1 MKNAS
6 SCKEFS
12 HCLGI
17 GVDVSKA
24 ELVVVGLTDQVPC
37 IQRVENGLSAIRR
50 FLSGLQN
57 AGYSGKLLCESTG
70 HYHLKLALVGA
81 ELGLDLVVINPLQS
95 SQHAKARVRKTK
107 TDAEDALL
115 LATMCITEPRL
126 PKPLCLNP
134 ANVLIR
140 LKMGQLAAI
149 EKQLQQ
155 GQRSLRQYEET
166 YAELGLELSASQ
178 MGLQSHYAALKKLRK
193 QMEQEL
199 DELLI
204 DSLAS
209 DELFTRLYAIPG
221 YSSIVC
227 GLVGQFDRQVASANG
242 WVAYVGLDVSVR
254 ESGTWKGRG
263 RLTKRGNAYL
273 RKRLFQSAWGACMHY
288 DYIKAYYDHLKSQG
302 RKHVEALCII
312 ARKLLRIAYEVIV
325 NGKAYDANIAFA
337 AQKS

>member
-1 MKNAS
+1 MKSAS
-6 SCKEFS
+6 SCGAFKN
-12 HCLGI
+12 CLGI
-17 GVDVSKA
+17 GIDVSKA
-24 ELVVVGLTDQVPC
+24 ELVVVGLTDGVPC
-37 IQRVENGLSAIRR
+37 VRRVANRLQAIRA

-57 AGYSGKLLCESTG
+57 AGYRGKLLCESTG
-70 HYHLKLALVGA
+70 HYHLKLALAGA
-81 ELGLDLVVINPLQS
+81 ELGMDLVVINPLQS

-107 TDAEDALL
+107 TDAADALL
-115 LATMCITEPRL
+115 LATMCVTEPCL

-149 EKQLQQ
+149 EKHLQQ
-155 GQRSLRQYEET
+155 GQRSLHQYEET
-166 YAELGLELSASQ
+166 YAELGLELSVAQ
-178 MGLQSHYAALKKLRK
+178 VALQAHYAALKKLRK
-193 QMEQEL
+193 QMEREL
-199 DELLI
+199 EALLV

-209 DELFTRLYAIPG
+209 DELFGRLEAIPG
-221 YSSIVC
+221 YSSVVC

-288 DYIKAYYDHLKSQG
+288 DYIRAYYDKLKTQG

-325 NGKAYDANIAFA
+325 NGKEYDSNIAFG
-337 AQKS
+337 AQKC